1 MDQAAVAQKQLLE
14 YVRTVGMTTMEG
26 RGFYYPVDSAV
37 AKDGR
42 IYVINRSVGSAA
54 VARPTSMRVTV
65 LNIEGE
71 YFGTFGSLGSGEGQF
86 IWPAGIALDREGRV
100 YITDEFRH
108 RVSVF
113 DDSGVF
119 IAQWGVHGA
128 GPGELNGP
136 SGIAFDPDDNVLLAD
151 TGNHRVQR
159 FGKDGDFISG
169 FGVHGSGDGEFDM
182 PWGLTT
188 DRDGDV
194 LVADWGNDRVQ
205 RFSADG
211 RFVARY
217 GATGRGEG
225 QMVKPSSVAVDGDGY
240 VYVADWGN
248 ERLRVFS
255 PEGAC
260 VQTLRG
266 QATLSEWA
274 HDFLRTNTEEA
285 EARARA
291 DLEPEIEFFNDDPH
305 EESSHIEKL
314 FWSPVSVVLDDAGRV
329 YVTEGNRHRI
339 QVFERAS

>member
-1 MDQAAVAQKQLLE
+1 
-14 YVRTVGMTTMEG
+14 MTTMEG
-26 RGFYYPVDSAV
+26 RGFYYPMDSAI
-37 AKDGR
+37 AEDGR
-42 IYVINRSVGSAA
+42 IYVINRSVGNLAS
-54 VARPTSMRVTV
+54 RPTSLRVTV
-65 LNIEGE
+65 LDIDGG
-71 YFGTFGSLGSGEGQF
+71 YFGTFGSLGSGRGQF

-100 YITDEFRH
+100 YITDEFHH
-108 RVSVF
+108 RISVY
-113 DDSGVF
+113 DGSGTF
-119 IAQWGVHGA
+119 ITDWGTHGTS
-128 GPGELNGP
+128 PGELNGP
-136 SGIAFDPDDNVLLAD
+136 SGIAFDTEDNLLLAD

-159 FGKDGDFISG
+159 FSRDGDFISC
-169 FGVHGSGDGEFDM
+169 FGANGGGDGELDM

-217 GATGRGEG
+217 GETGHGEG
-225 QMVKPSSVAVDGDGY
+225 QFVKPSSVAVDSDGY
-240 VYVADWGN
+240 MYVADWGN
-248 ERLRVFS
+248 ERLQVLS
-255 PEGAC
+255 PEGAFA
-260 VQTLRG
+260 QALKG
-266 QATLSEWA
+266 EATLSEWA
-274 HDFLRTNTEEA
+274 KDFLSANTEEA

-291 DLEPEIEFFNDDPH
+291 DLEPEIDFFNEDPH